1 MKINVRQESQAKTV
15 LVNYYASPAYK
26 QALKQIADKHDVS
39 ESEFTRR
46 AVRYYDPDFKRIER
60 SLKQGG
66 KDVSTK

>member
-1 MKINVRQESQAKTV
+1 MKIHVRQEGKAKSI
-15 LVNYYASPAYK
+15 LVNYWVSPAYK
-26 QALKQIADKHDVS
+26 QALEQIADKHDVS